1 MLKHT
6 TIWRV
11 LFNYHKTEGGVNMS
25 LQVLVACVAVLACSS
40 LLVVIASLNIEHKQ
54 EEYDAEQE

>member
-1 MLKHT
+1 M
-6 TIWRV
+6 
-11 LFNYHKTEGGVNMS
+11 N